1 MAQEIKNNSDYI
13 EGLDKIL
20 TCMTNKYHLNKRFNV
35 GEEVN
40 REEVFLIN
48 SLKRMYYNNNLKG
61 IDSVIKKLNLKY
73 NG

>member
-20 TCMTNKYHLNKRFNV
+20 TCMNNKYHLHKRFNV
-35 GEEVN
+35 GAEVN
-40 REEVFLIN
+40 REEVYLIN
-48 SLKRMYYNNNLKG
+48 SLKRMYCNDSLEG
-61 IDSVIKKLNLKY
+61 VDSVIKKLNLKY

>member
-20 TCMTNKYHLNKRFNV
+20 TCMANKYHLHKRFNV

-40 REEVFLIN
+40 REEVYLIN
-48 SLKRMYYNNNLKG
+48 SLKRMYCNDSLKG
-61 IDSVIKKLNLKY
+61 VDSVIKKLNLKY

>member
-35 GEEVN
+35 GREVN

-48 SLKRMYYNNNLKG
+48 SLKRMYCNNLKG
-61 IDSVIKKLNLKY
+61 VDSVIKKLNLKY

>member
-20 TCMTNKYHLNKRFNV
+20 TCMTNKYHLHKRFNV
-35 GEEVN
+35 GAEVN
-40 REEVFLIN
+40 REEVYLVN
-48 SLKRMYYNNNLKG
+48 SLKRMYCNDSLEG
-61 IDSVIKKLNLKY
+61 VDSVIKKLNLKY